1 MKLTFPF
8 HPKLWD
14 CLRNYNLKVFQ
25 ADVMAGLTVGIIAL
39 PLAMAF
45 AIASGVKPE
54 AGLITAIIA
63 GFLTSFFGGSRVAIG
78 GPTGAFIVIVLGIV
92 TQYGVPNLL
101 ICTIMAGVILFLMGL
116 TRMGALIR
124 YIPYPLISGFTAGIA
139 VLIFLSQIKDF
150 LGLKMTVE
158 PGLLGTIS
166 SLAPHIQELHW
177 PTFIM
182 AAACLAG
189 IYLWPKRIARFFPG
203 TIAML
208 VIATAATALFND
220 SMGLGIATIGSQFNG
235 IPQNLPPM
243 QIPTI
248 NIETFKYLL
257 APAIT
262 IALLGAIESLLC
274 AVVAD
279 GMIDDEHDPDQELMA
294 QGIANIITPLFGG
307 IPATGA
313 IARTAANIRNG
324 GRTPVAGIIH
334 AGVLLVIILAAAP
347 LAKHVPLPVLSA
359 ILITVAFNMA
369 DWRELKYLFRFPKS
383 DITVYLTTF
392 ILTIIFDLT
401 VAVEA
406 GMIIACV
413 LFIKR
418 MSEQAGVEEQ
428 IIPMK
433 MFYDN
438 PNNPA
443 TPSGPTASMVEP
455 LTDVLVVRVT
465 GAMFFGAASKLK
477 NVLLYLKREPLVVII
492 KMQQVISLDA
502 TTLII
507 LDEII
512 EKCLARGIAVV
523 VCSLQPQPR
532 LALKRAKILEKLP
545 PENICADLD
554 CAIARA
560 EKIIEGLENT
570 ENTNRAA

>member
-1 MKLTFPF
+1 MKLTIPF

-14 CLRNYNLKVFQ
+14 CLRNYNFKVFQ
-25 ADVMAGLTVGIIAL
+25 ADIMAGLTVGIIAL

-54 AGLITAIIA
+54 AGLITAVIA

-92 TQYGVPNLL
+92 NQYGVPNLL
-101 ICTIMAGVILFLMGL
+101 ICTIMAGAILLIMGL
-116 TRMGALIR
+116 ARMGTLIR
-124 YIPYPLISGFTAGIA
+124 YIPFPLISGFTTGIA

-150 LGLKMTVE
+150 LGLKITVE

-166 SLAPHIQELHW
+166 SLWPHIAELHW

-189 IYLWPKRIARFFPG
+189 VYLWPKRVARFFPG

-208 VIATAATALFND
+208 VIATAVTALFNN
-220 SMGLGIATIGSQFNG
+220 SLGLGIATIGSQFNG

-243 QIPTI
+243 SIPTL
-248 NIETFKYLL
+248 NLETFQYLL

-279 GMIDDEHDPDQELMA
+279 GMIDDEHDPDQELIA
-294 QGIANIITPLFGG
+294 QGIANIVTPLFGG

-334 AGVLLVIILAAAP
+334 AGVLLAIILIAAP
-347 LAKHVPLPVLSA
+347 LAKDVPLAVLSA

-369 DWRELKYLFRFPKS
+369 DWQEIKYLREYPKS
-383 DITVYLTTF
+383 DILVYMTTF
-392 ILTIIFDLT
+392 LLTIIFDLT
-401 VAVEA
+401 VAVEV
-406 GMIIACV
+406 GMIVACV

-438 PNNPA
+438 PNNPE
-443 TPSGPTASMVEP
+443 TPANPNAPVMEP
-455 LTDVLVVRVT
+455 LADVLVVRIT
-465 GAMFFGAASKLK
+465 GAMFFGAAQKLK
-477 NVLLYLKREPLVVII
+477 NILLYLKREPKVVII
-492 KMQQVISLDA
+492 KMLQVISLDA
-502 TTLII
+502 TTLVIME
-507 LDEII
+507 EII
-512 EKCLARGIAVV
+512 NKCMNKGIVV
-523 VCSLQPQPR
+523 IICCLQPQPH
-532 LALKRAKILEKLP
+532 LVLKRAKVLERLP
-545 PENICADLD
+545 PENICPDLEK
-554 CAIARA
+554 AVERA
-560 EKIIEGLENT
+560 EAILDAMEADKN
-570 ENTNRAA
+570 AA

>member
-14 CLRNYNLKVFQ
+14 CLRNYNFKVFQ
-25 ADVMAGLTVGIIAL
+25 ADLMAGLTVGIIAL

-54 AGLITAIIA
+54 AGLITAVIA

-92 TQYGVPNLL
+92 NQYGVPNLL
-101 ICTIMAGVILFLMGL
+101 ICTIMAGAILLLMGL
-116 TRMGALIR
+116 ARMGTLIR
-124 YIPYPLISGFTAGIA
+124 YIPFPLISGFTTGIA

-150 LGLKMTVE
+150 LGLSITVE

-166 SLAPHIQELHW
+166 SVWPHLAELHL

-182 AAACLAG
+182 AGACLIG

-208 VIATAATALFND
+208 VIATAITALFND
-220 SMGLGIATIGSQFNG
+220 SLGLGISTIGSQFNG
-235 IPQNLPPM
+235 IPQSLPPM
-243 QIPTI
+243 SIPTL

-334 AGVLLVIILAAAP
+334 AGVLLAIILVAAP
-347 LAKHVPLPVLSA
+347 LAKNVPLAVLSA

-369 DWRELKYLFRFPKS
+369 DWQEIRYLREYPKS

-392 ILTIIFDLT
+392 LLTIIFDLT
-401 VAVEA
+401 VAVEV
-406 GMIIACV
+406 GMIVACV

-428 IIPMK
+428 IIPMQ

-438 PNNPA
+438 PNNPE
-443 TPSGPTASMVEP
+443 TPADPNAPVMEP
-455 LTDVLVVRVT
+455 LTDVLVVRIT
-465 GAMFFGAASKLK
+465 GAMFFGAAQKLK
-477 NVLLYLKREPLVVII
+477 NILLYLKREPKVVII
-492 KMQQVISLDA
+492 KMRQVISLDA
-502 TTLII
+502 TTLVIME
-507 LDEII
+507 EII
-512 EKCLARGIAVV
+512 NKCMNKGIAVII
-523 VCSLQPQPR
+523 CCLQPQPH
-532 LALKRAKILEKLP
+532 LVLKRAKVLERMP
-545 PENICADLD
+545 AANICLDLD
-554 CAIARA
+554 KAIERA
-560 EKIIEGLENT
+560 GEILDGMENDKNAT
-570 ENTNRAA
+570 